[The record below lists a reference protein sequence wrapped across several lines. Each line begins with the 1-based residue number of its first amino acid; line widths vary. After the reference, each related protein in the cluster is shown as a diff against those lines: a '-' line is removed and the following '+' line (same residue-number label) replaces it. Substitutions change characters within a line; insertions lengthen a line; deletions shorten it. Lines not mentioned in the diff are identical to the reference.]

1 MAEPM
6 GLPLKAAFAEGN
18 SFLHTMDPRL
28 KVFLAAA
35 LALAA
40 ATVSNWSSLGALL
53 AFSILL
59 LFLGRIPLS
68 SVMKRLALLDGL
80 IIVLWVTLPL
90 WGGGERVSLG
100 ICSLSIEGVVMAGMI
115 TLRSHTAV
123 FGFTSLLGTTPI
135 YRTMN
140 ALKFFHMPEK
150 LVLLLHFTY
159 RYAHVFFDEAS
170 KLHRSMALRAFKPG
184 FNLRTLR
191 AYGNLMGMILLKAF
205 NRAERVSA
213 AMKLRGFNGTFPNI
227 CSVEKLSLAQVACC
241 AGLGLLLLGCVLI

>member
-35 LALAA
+35 LALSA
-40 ATVSNWSSLGALL
+40 ATAKNWSSLGALL

-59 LFLGRIPLS
+59 LFLGRIPLA

-80 IIVLWVTLPL
+80 MLVLWITLPL
-90 WGGGERVSLG
+90 SGGGERVPLG
-100 ICSLSIEGVVMAGMI
+100 ICSLSMEGVVMAGTI
-115 TLRSHTAV
+115 TLRSYTV
-123 FGFTSLLGTTPI
+123 VLGFTSLLGTTPI

-140 ALKFFHMPEK
+140 ALRFFRMPEK

-170 KLHRSMALRAFKPG
+170 KLHRSMTLRAFEPG

-191 AYGNLMGMILLKAF
+191 AYGNLMGMILLKAL

-213 AMKLRGFNGTFPNI
+213 AMELRGFNGTFPDI
-227 CSVEKLSLAQVACC
+227 CYAEKLNLTQAMRC

>member
-1 MAEPM
+1 M
-6 GLPLKAAFAEGN
+6 GLSLKAAFSEGN

-28 KVFLAAA
+28 KVFLAAS

-40 ATVSNWSSLGALL
+40 ATISNWSSLGALL

-59 LFLGRIPLS
+59 LFLGRIPLAS
-68 SVMKRLALLDGL
+68 IMKRLALLNGL
-80 IIVLWVTLPL
+80 MLVLWVTLPL
-90 WGGGERVSLG
+90 SGGGERVSLG
-100 ICSLSIEGVVMAGMI
+100 PCSLSMEGILMAGTI
-115 TLRSHTAV
+115 TLRSYTAV
-123 FGFTSLLGTTPI
+123 LGFASLLGTTPI
-135 YRTMN
+135 HRTMN
-140 ALKFFHMPEK
+140 ALKFFHVPEK

-184 FNLRTLR
+184 FNLRTLQ

-213 AMKLRGFNGTFPNI
+213 AMELRGFNGTFPDI
-227 CSVEKLSLAQVACC
+227 SSIERPSFSQVARC
-241 AGLGLLLLGCVLI
+241 AGLGLLLLGCVLV